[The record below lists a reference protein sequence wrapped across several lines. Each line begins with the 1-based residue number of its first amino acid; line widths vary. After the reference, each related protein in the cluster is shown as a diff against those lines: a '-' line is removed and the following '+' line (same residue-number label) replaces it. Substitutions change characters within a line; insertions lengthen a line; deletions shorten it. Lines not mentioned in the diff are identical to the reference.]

1 MIPVRFLGK
10 KSNLF
15 VFGKRE
21 NVFIF
26 KRFYGAEDLKKNL
39 KDETLMTETLRTKDE
54 VKKNTCLSVSGCQKD
69 RINRTRLTENDTFE
83 NSEISVSFH
92 GRKLPEHLISLESRE
107 GQELFHESVSLG
119 HAANFFSLITNFAS
133 QSDVSMCG
141 PASLAMVL
149 NALKLD
155 PLRTWRRPWRWWSDE
170 MFACCDG
177 SLEVMKSSGV
187 TLEFFDRIA
196 KKQMGISVE
205 TRVPCNVEV
214 FRDSLK
220 QCATEQNVH
229 VIVSFGRVS
238 LGQTGIGH
246 FSPVAA
252 VHPKKDLVLVLDVA
266 RFKYP
271 PYWVKIEDLYAA
283 MKDVDPE
290 TGIPRGY
297 SIIKKEEFK

>member
-1 MIPVRFLGK
+1 M
-10 KSNLF
+10 
-15 VFGKRE
+15 
-21 NVFIF
+21 
-26 KRFYGAEDLKKNL
+26 RFYGADDLGRVLQRKVKV
-39 KDETLMTETLRTKDE
+39 KTEGSCREEGE
-54 VKKNTCLSVSGCQKD
+54 VVQRNTCLSVSGCNKNTVTD
-69 RINRTRLTENDTFE
+69 PAESSRTTPFPQ
-83 NSEISVSFH
+83 ISHSFH
-92 GRKLPEHLISLESRE
+92 GRKLPDHLISLESPE
-107 GQELFHESVSLG
+107 GQKLFHESAGSG

-155 PLRTWRRPWRWWSDE
+155 PKRTWRRPWRWWSDE
-170 MFACCDG
+170 MFACCEG
-177 SLEVMKSSGV
+177 SLQVMKRSGV

-196 KKQMGISVE
+196 RSQPGISVE
-205 TRVPCNVEV
+205 TRLPGDLND
-214 FRDSLK
+214 FRTCLK
-220 QCATEQNVH
+220 ASATQSNVH
-229 VIVSFGRVS
+229 VIVSFGRES

-252 VHPKKDLVLVLDVA
+252 VHPKEDLVLVLDVA

-271 PYWVKIEDLYAA
+271 PYWVKIEDLHAA

-297 SIIKKEEFK
+297 SIIQANEK